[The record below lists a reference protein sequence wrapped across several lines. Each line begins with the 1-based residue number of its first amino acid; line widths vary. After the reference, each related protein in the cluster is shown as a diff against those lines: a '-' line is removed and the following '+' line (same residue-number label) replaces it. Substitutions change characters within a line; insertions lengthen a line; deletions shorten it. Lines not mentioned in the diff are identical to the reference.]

1 MVKQIGHQENIAE
14 VKKYLRNKVN
24 PAEMGVGVS
33 MGRATKKGSLI
44 INCISEKSVIDIQS
58 EMQNKLDEEYSVE
71 RPKTLNHRLKVIGV
85 NES

>member
-1 MVKQIGHQENIAE
+1 
-14 VKKYLRNKVN
+14 
-24 PAEMGVGVS
+24 